1 MGSRPAGPVLIRGG
15 GELAS
20 AAARLLFLAGFK
32 VAVLER
38 EAPLAVR
45 RRVSLAEA
53 VFSGAAV
60 VEETAGR
67 LVSIA
72 GIRAA
77 WETGGFVP
85 VAVDPDGASLAE
97 LEPEVVVDGRMA
109 KRALDTRIDQAAIVV
124 GLGPVFVAGVDVH
137 AVVETQRGA
146 SLGRVIWRGP
156 AEPDTSVPSPVAG
169 YAERRVLRAPRSGI
183 FRGRCRIGDLVRA
196 GEPVGD
202 VDGTP
207 VSAPIDSPIV
217 ATTTSVE
224 PRAFMPQPGARHS
237 RQFRPPI
244 VPPRKAPLNLPR
256 LAIRI
261 SSTDI
266 PKIIGSPSTAR
277 LACT

>member
-53 VFSGAAV
+53 VFSGSAV

-67 LVSIA
+67 LVPIA

-85 VAVDPDGASLAE
+85 VAVDPDGASLAG

-124 GLGPVFVAGVDVH
+124 GLGPGFMAGVDVH

-156 AEPDTSVPSPVAG
+156 AEPDTSLPSPVAG
-169 YAERRVLRAPRSGI
+169 YAEVRVLRAPGGGI
-183 FRGRCRIGDLVRA
+183 FRGRCRIGELVRA
-196 GEPVGD
+196 GEPVGE
-202 VDGTP
+202 VEGMP
-207 VSAPIDSPIV
+207 VSAPIAGLLRGLLADGVPVPAGVKIGDIDPRGRQVDPSLVSDKGRAV
-217 ATTTSVE
+217 AAGVLE
-224 PRAFMPQPGARHS
+224 AILLGRMGLRAS
-237 RQFRPPI
+237 LRP
-244 VPPRKAPLNLPR
+244 
-256 LAIRI
+256 
-261 SSTDI
+261 
-266 PKIIGSPSTAR
+266 
-277 LACT
+277 

>member
-20 AAARLLFLAGFK
+20 AAARLLFLAGFQ

-45 RRVSLAEA
+45 RRVCLAEA
-53 VFSGAAV
+53 VFSGTAE

-67 LVSIA
+67 LVPVS

-77 WETGGFVP
+77 WQAGGFVP
-85 VAVDPDGASLAE
+85 VAVDADGASLVE
-97 LEPEVVVDGRMA
+97 LQPEAVVDGRMA

-124 GLGPVFVAGVDVH
+124 GLGPGFVAGTDVH
-137 AVVETQRGA
+137 AVVETKRGA

-169 YAERRVLRAPRSGI
+169 YAESRVLRAPRGGV

-196 GEPVGD
+196 GEPVGE

-207 VSAPIDSPIV
+207 VSAPIAGLVRGLLADGVRIHAGVKVGDVDPRGRQVDPSLVSDKGRTVAAGVLEAILLGRMGLPASP
-217 ATTTSVE
+217 
-224 PRAFMPQPGARHS
+224 
-237 RQFRPPI
+237 RP
-244 VPPRKAPLNLPR
+244 
-256 LAIRI
+256 
-261 SSTDI
+261 
-266 PKIIGSPSTAR
+266 
-277 LACT
+277 